1 MRTREEEPGA
11 PPARPAAAPVGEAPP
26 RRARRRLVL
35 RSRRRA
41 RVDRVDASSRLL
53 REQLWALALLALFVL
68 LLLVALTA
76 TARAPVQQWPAWG
89 CRTLLGVFSFGAL
102 GAIFSAA
109 RSLKGSSL
117 RARAHAQVS
126 DARVTLSRAVLGAL
140 PGLAAYAFLES
151 RVLNLGDADN
161 SKAFAIAFIA
171 GFSERLVLK
180 VAETFAGEQKAR

>member
-1 MRTREEEPGA
+1 MRTPEEEPDA
-11 PPARPAAAPVGEAPP
+11 PPALPPAEPAGEAPP

-35 RSRRRA
+35 RSRRRDH
-41 RVDRVDASSRLL
+41 VDSVNTSSRLL
-53 REQLWALALLALFVL
+53 REQLWTLALLALLVL

-89 CRTLLGVFSFGAL
+89 VRTLLGVFSFGAL
-102 GAIFSAA
+102 GATFSAA

-140 PGLAAYAFLES
+140 PGLAAYAFLQS

>member
-1 MRTREEEPGA
+1 MPEEEPDA
-11 PPARPAAAPVGEAPP
+11 PPARPPAEPVGEAPP
-26 RRARRRLVL
+26 RRARRRRVL
-35 RSRRRA
+35 RSRRH
-41 RVDRVDASSRLL
+41 DRVDSVNTSSRLL
-53 REQLWALALLALFVL
+53 REQLWTLALLALLVL

-102 GAIFSAA
+102 GATFSAA
-109 RSLKGSSL
+109 RSLKGSSP
-117 RARAHAQVS
+117 RARAHARVS
-126 DARVTLSRAVLGAL
+126 DARATLSRAVLGAL
-140 PGLAAYAFLES
+140 PGLAAYAFLQS

-180 VAETFAGEQKAR
+180 VAETFAGEQRAR

>member
-1 MRTREEEPGA
+1 MRAPEEEPDA
-11 PPARPAAAPVGEAPP
+11 PPARPPAEAVGEAPP
-26 RRARRRLVL
+26 RRARRRLAL
-35 RSRRRA
+35 RSRRR
-41 RVDRVDASSRLL
+41 DRVDSVSTSSRRL
-53 REQLWALALLALFVL
+53 REQLWTLALLALLVL

-89 CRTLLGVFSFGAL
+89 TRTLLGVFSFGAL
-102 GAIFSAA
+102 GATFSAA
-109 RSLKGSSL
+109 RSLKGSSR
-117 RARAHAQVS
+117 RARAHAQAS

-140 PGLAAYAFLES
+140 PGLAAYAFLQS